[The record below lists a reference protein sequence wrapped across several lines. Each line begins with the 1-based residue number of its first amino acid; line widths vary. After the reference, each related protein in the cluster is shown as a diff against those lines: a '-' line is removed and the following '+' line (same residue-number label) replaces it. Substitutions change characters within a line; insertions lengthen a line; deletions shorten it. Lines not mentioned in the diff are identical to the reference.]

1 MTVSSAN
8 FHKHSPIWSSQ
19 FHHLNT
25 AIISEPGS
33 GSFPTQLS
41 YAFHWTLFSLFLPLA
56 SILTVIIRSSGVQR
70 KGWQLRSEM
79 YILWT
84 FPSVTLMTI
93 SIFQRFDKFHEEVIL
108 LALLSSFERFC
119 HVPQLRAFAFSSG
132 GVETLLKPPAWG
144 TALASAVSLHSK
156 QPLYHTPRLL
166 EWIICFLP
174 GLWYTRVLRH
184 HTSSIKTVEDKSI
197 ITKEKG
203 KWY

>member
-1 MTVSSAN
+1 MQKPEWLPQISIRENFFHHYALGFLTSYDEYCPPTPPGTPSSFCALSVSGYLQSIAERESRRWTW
-8 FHKHSPIWSSQ
+8 KKGKAKVYSPAPPAGCCGGFLPALARWSSP
-19 FHHLNT
+19 
-25 AIISEPGS
+25 SS
-33 GSFPTQLS
+33 
-41 YAFHWTLFSLFLPLA
+41 SLP
-56 SILTVIIRSSGVQR
+56 GVQ
-70 KGWQLRSEM
+70 
-79 YILWT
+79 
-84 FPSVTLMTI
+84 
-93 SIFQRFDKFHEEVIL
+93 
-108 LALLSSFERFC
+108 ERA
-119 HVPQLRAFAFSSG
+119 AFAFSSG